1 MNKPF
6 QFLGDQNGIND
17 AFRFIRHKLSQ
28 YQLEQK
34 AIEKRLAD
42 FEFKKKALEA
52 DLHIVSLRFQAQEEL
67 VKALETMGKPAMQS
81 KENLQLLTLK
91 VRKLQYEEALR
102 KYSVS
107 AWVDLSIKEG
117 VSQYAI
123 TRLGEYKKTLVDKAN
138 DLGFTVPPDNNE

>member
-6 QFLGDQNGIND
+6 QFLGDQNGFNE
-17 AFRFIRHKLSQ
+17 AFRFIHHKISQ
-28 YQLEQK
+28 YQYEQK

-42 FEFKKKALEA
+42 FEFRKKALEA
-52 DLHIVSLRFQAQEEL
+52 ELHIVSLRFQAQEEL
-67 VKALETMGKPAMQS
+67 MKALESMGKPATQS

-91 VRKLQYEEALR
+91 VRKLQCEEALR

-123 TRLGEYKKTLVDKAN
+123 TRIRDYKKMLVERAN
-138 DLGFTVPPDNNE
+138 EFGLSVPPDTTE